1 MENQGPSLITC
12 IVERGRAD
20 QVVAA
25 AIAAG
30 AQGATIYYGR
40 GVGVRQKLG
49 WRGMLVRP
57 EKEVILIVTKEE
69 ETSAVFDAVVASA
82 KLEKP
87 GHGFAF
93 LHKLDRA
100 VGFL

>member
-12 IVERGRAD
+12 IVERGLAD
-20 QVVAA
+20 KVVEA

-30 AQGATIYYGR
+30 ADGATIYYGR

-57 EKEVILIVTKEE
+57 EKEVILIVTRAEQTTK
-69 ETSAVFDAVVASA
+69 VFDAVLAAA

-87 GHGFAF
+87 GQGFAF
-93 LHKLDRA
+93 LHKIDRA
-100 VGFL
+100 EGFL